1 LEKQMEAEIT
11 PPGAPSRRFLIFETA
26 VAVSIFAGAA
36 VLFVIMPS
44 LTSHEELPGA
54 QAAFTL
60 SASAFPRLTFGTLAI
75 LCLTYIVLGL
85 RQFRFA
91 NHIKIPIETGKF
103 VRAGMI
109 LSCAIL
115 YPLLLPWFGFGVSTF
130 LVIGGMTFF
139 LGNKVWWNVLL
150 LSVLSPVVLRFA
162 LERLLLISL
171 PRASIEVLAAGEEAL
186 MQLLSRVF
194 LHG

>member
-1 LEKQMEAEIT
+1 MEAGTT
-11 PPGAPSRRFLIFETA
+11 PPGGTSRWFLLFETA
-26 VAVSIFAGAA
+26 VVLLIFAGAA

-44 LTSHEELPGA
+44 LTSQEELPGA

-75 LCLTYIVLGL
+75 LSITYIALGL
-85 RQFRFA
+85 RQFPFA
-91 NHIKIPIETGKF
+91 NHIKIPIQIGKF
-103 VRAGMI
+103 ARAGMI

-115 YPLLLPWFGFGVSTF
+115 YPLLLDWFGFGVSTF

-150 LSVLSPVVLRFA
+150 LAVLSPVVLRFT
-162 LERLLLISL
+162 LERLLFISL